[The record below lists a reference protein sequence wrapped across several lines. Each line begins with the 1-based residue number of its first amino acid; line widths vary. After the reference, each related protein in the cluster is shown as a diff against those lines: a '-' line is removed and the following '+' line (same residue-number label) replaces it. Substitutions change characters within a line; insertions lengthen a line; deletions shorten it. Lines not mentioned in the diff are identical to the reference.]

1 MSYSLFVVIQFV
13 LFFGA
18 AFTFVIW
25 QIMSV
30 DRDIAIRENRKAA
43 GRTGNDSK

>member
-1 MSYSLFVVIQFV
+1 MSYSLFVLIQFV

-30 DRDIAIRENRKAA
+30 DRDIATRENRT
-43 GRTGNDSK
+43 RTDRTANDSN